1 MSTSIEKIQNL
12 AMFFFTEW
20 NTVKMCLSLLGK
32 MCISSS
38 FAIAFIY
45 TGELYP
51 TVVRNAG
58 IGAAS
63 TCSRLGGILAPF
75 IADLVQFSDL
85 NSFLF

>member
-1 MSTSIEKIQNL
+1 
-12 AMFFFTEW
+12 
-20 NTVKMCLSLLGK
+20 MCFSLLGK
-32 MCISSS
+32 LCISAT

-75 IADLVQFSDL
+75 VADLVRTT
-85 NSFLF
+85 